1 MHSLSE
7 GRAHSSSRDHVSG
20 NEAYLRSEAQ
30 LDTSAGDALEMA
42 CHHQAPGP
50 IKNTQA
56 RPDRN
61 WESSSGC

>member
-30 LDTSAGDALEMA
+30 LDTSAGDALERPA
-42 CHHQAPGP
+42 I
-50 IKNTQA
+50 IKLQV
-56 RPDRN
+56 P
-61 WESSSGC
+61 